1 MARIFK
7 SLSHLNISQNMKLHF
22 LNPLLAVLFFTTLL
36 SSCGRGD
43 RNEETLMDQFL
54 EADAVNEQLT
64 HFEDEGAETALDQ
77 RVPEA
82 EVAGL
87 LSSGGC
93 ATVTRDTL
101 STPRR
106 ITIDYGPVN
115 CLCRDGRYRRGIVF
129 VDYTGQRG
137 VAGSTATLSFS
148 GYFVNDRGISGSRTI
163 SYAVSPTGNPLRTT
177 QYNITV
183 TPPNSSGSYNRQ
195 GQRVREKIAGDGT
208 PSLLDD
214 VYLVTGSGSGSRM
227 GGLVYSHNI
236 VTPLRREGSCR
247 WIVSGSIQFSRS
259 GRNTR
264 TLDFGNGGCDDQATV
279 ANGNRTRT
287 ITLP

>member
-1 MARIFK
+1 
-7 SLSHLNISQNMKLHF
+7 MKLHF

-148 GYFVNDRGISGSRTI
+148 GNNLYQQRIKKFPFLQCVNGRDD
-163 SYAVSPTGNPLRTT
+163 V
-177 QYNITV
+177 
-183 TPPNSSGSYNRQ
+183 PPNYGRVMV
-195 GQRVREKIAGDGT
+195 RVRL
-208 PSLLDD
+208 P
-214 VYLVTGSGSGSRM
+214 LVTVAWSSQPPFPKSRVRVFRPVR
-227 GGLVYSHNI
+227 LN
-236 VTPLRREGSCR
+236 
-247 WIVSGSIQFSRS
+247 
-259 GRNTR
+259 
-264 TLDFGNGGCDDQATV
+264 
-279 ANGNRTRT
+279 
-287 ITLP
+287 